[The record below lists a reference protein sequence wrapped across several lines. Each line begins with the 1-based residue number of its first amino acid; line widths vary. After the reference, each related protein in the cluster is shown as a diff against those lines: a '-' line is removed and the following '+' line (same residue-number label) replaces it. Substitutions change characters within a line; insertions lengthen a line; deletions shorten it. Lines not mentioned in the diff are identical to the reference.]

1 MSLIVRLVLLSV
13 LLSVIVIVAYSILRQ
28 NVLPTTGILKCEIKN
43 TTSGENVNFVLES
56 GHRMNGCR
64 LHECIKGFL
73 LITKPESKILL
84 TAITVKDVQM
94 HRMEFTVLELGH
106 RLNRF
111 NSYNITKNL
120 TATIRFTFSNCVVG
134 DGC

>member
-13 LLSVIVIVAYSILRQ
+13 LLSVIVIVAYSTLQ

-43 TTSGENVNFVLES
+43 TTSGENVNFVLKS

-64 LHECIKGFL
+64 LNECIKGFL

-106 RLNRF
+106 RMNRF

-120 TATIRFTFSNCVVG
+120 TATIRFTFSNCAVS